1 MKTKVPSFII
11 KLDSNGLFTS
21 ESSAFNNT
29 KVFLA
34 GTQESAG
41 GSGDQIASNK
51 FALSENNGQ
60 FNMNRVNIS
69 VEGNKGGSLRT
80 EDAGSGSS
88 KAADDESAMSADMIF
103 TQAEGSS
110 DNMGDA
116 YVVISSKYRTIHPY
130 HTYFILDRF

>member
-21 ESSAFNNT
+21 ENSAFNNA

-41 GSGDQIASNK
+41 SSDQIASNK
-51 FALSENNGQ
+51 VALSENNGQ

-69 VEGNKGGSLRT
+69 VEGNKCGLLMP

-88 KAADDESAMSADMIF
+88 KAADNESAIADMIF
-103 TQAEGSS
+103 TQAEGAS

-116 YVVISSKYRTIHPY
+116 FVVMSSKY
-130 HTYFILDRF
+130 